1 MSAPPPCDRPPCPTL
16 LAAVRQFNAGDY
28 FLCHETL
35 EELWLDR
42 NDPLRDLYKGILQV
56 AVGLLHLQK
65 GNLKGARTLLTRG
78 LELIDPFT
86 PSCRGLDL
94 ADLQGQARRVLHT
107 LEDRE
112 TGGTPPRGGAG
123 EHPQIRLVASDA

>member
-1 MSAPPPCDRPPCPTL
+1 MNHPPPCDSPPCANQ

-35 EELWLDR
+35 EELWLHR
-42 NDPLRDLYKGILQV
+42 EDPLRDLYKGILQI

-65 GNLKGARTLLTRG
+65 GNLGGARTLLTRG
-78 LELIDPFT
+78 LELVDPFA

-94 ADLQGQARRVLHT
+94 ADLQGQAGKVLQN
-107 LEDRE
+107 LEHRE
-112 TGGTPPRGGAG
+112 DTER
-123 EHPQIRLVASDA
+123 PQIRLVPPGT